1 MKLRV
6 GYADYAV
13 MFMNPDTHPGFG
25 TNLGQC
31 LVEDHIILVD
41 PTQPPAEMASTVLH
55 EALHAIAAVYRLPDA
70 FTEESMCLSLEGPLL
85 SLIRD
90 NPHLI
95 AALVGAT
102 EGQKMKLPTM
112 KDS

>member
-1 MKLRV
+1 MRLRV

-13 MFMNPDTHPGFG
+13 MFMNPATHPGYG
-25 TNLGQC
+25 ANLGQC
-31 LVEDHIILVD
+31 LTEAHVILVD
-41 PTQPPAEMASTVLH
+41 PEQPPDEMASTVLH
-55 EALHAIAAVYRLPDA
+55 EALHAIAAVYRLPEA
-70 FTEESMCLSLEGPLL
+70 FTEESMCRSLEGPLL

-90 NPHLI
+90 NPQLI
-95 AALVGAT
+95 TALVAAT